1 MFMRA
6 PGALFLVWS
15 TWLLAAAPAR
25 AQQPLE
31 EFLAAGRVRA
41 LDLREAE
48 LNREIARSQIDEAR
62 ARWLPSFTATGGY
75 TRNEVSVVVTIPG
88 GSQATITPL
97 DQADL
102 TLQVNVP
109 LIDVGAWLSFAS
121 AEAGADAGERRV
133 RAARSETDL
142 AVATAYQQVVS
153 TRALREAARRGRA
166 AADAALVRARARVE
180 SQLAS
185 DLEVARAEAELARTE
200 QQIADAELQVA
211 LAERALEALTGLV
224 VGAERASVP
233 PDDLVEP
240 VALTRSGELDTLAE
254 VGAADEDV
262 RAARLA
268 RDASLA
274 ALAPTVSAFARER
287 ITNAAGFGPGAIWAI
302 GIQASLT
309 LDFARPAQVGTRER
323 QLELAALRRERS
335 LENARTRALEARARL
350 VGSIARTRAARAQE
364 HAAQRARD
372 VAVARHESELATQ
385 LDVLT
390 AERELVSAEGARIQ
404 AEGDLVVAR
413 LAYRV
418 RTTGA
423 IDASDG
429 GGR

>member
-75 TRNEVSVVVTIPG
+75 TRNEVAVVVTIPG

-133 RAARSETDL
+133 QAARSETDL

-153 TRALREAARRGRA
+153 TRALREAARRGRT
-166 AADAALVRARARVE
+166 AADAALARARARVE

-185 DLEVARAEAELARTE
+185 DLEV
-200 QQIADAELQVA
+200 
-211 LAERALEALTGLV
+211 
-224 VGAERASVP
+224 
-233 PDDLVEP
+233 
-240 VALTRSGELDTLAE
+240 
-254 VGAADEDV
+254 
-262 RAARLA
+262 
-268 RDASLA
+268 
-274 ALAPTVSAFARER
+274 
-287 ITNAAGFGPGAIWAI
+287 
-302 GIQASLT
+302 
-309 LDFARPAQVGTRER
+309 
-323 QLELAALRRERS
+323 
-335 LENARTRALEARARL
+335 
-350 VGSIARTRAARAQE
+350 
-364 HAAQRARD
+364 
-372 VAVARHESELATQ
+372 
-385 LDVLT
+385 
-390 AERELVSAEGARIQ
+390 
-404 AEGDLVVAR
+404 
-413 LAYRV
+413 
-418 RTTGA
+418 
-423 IDASDG
+423 
-429 GGR
+429 GRKRKC